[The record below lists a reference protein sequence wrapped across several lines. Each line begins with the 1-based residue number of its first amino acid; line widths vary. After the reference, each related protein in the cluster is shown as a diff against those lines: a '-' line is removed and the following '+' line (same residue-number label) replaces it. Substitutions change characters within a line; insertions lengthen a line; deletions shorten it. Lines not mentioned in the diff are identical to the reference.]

1 MVINNVVMFLRN
13 NLDAS
18 SLRDISPHHSMAS
31 QLGVER
37 LDVLP
42 VEARREVLD
51 AEEGVEGG
59 VELALDVLRQDC
71 LFAFMVKKGV
81 P

>member
-1 MVINNVVMFLRN
+1 
-13 NLDAS
+13 
-18 SLRDISPHHSMAS
+18 MAS

-71 LFAFMVKKGV
+71 LFACRRRHLW
-81 P
+81 